1 MAGVNTAAIA
11 QYNRQL
17 QQAYNSNLISNQ
29 QGQTQ
34 SLLQS
39 SYSQNLNQQ
48 SSTVNNLSNSTQ
60 QPNPVAE
67 ESVKVSSSIGKAA
80 SKGQLTKAEAMAI
93 YEKIA
98 SFL

>member
-17 QQAYNSNLISNQ
+17 QQAYNSNSLANQ

-39 SYSQNLNQQ
+39 SYSQNISQQ
-48 SSTVNNLSNSTQ
+48 SSSINNLTKSTTQ
-60 QPNPVAE
+60 ADPAAE
-67 ESVKVSSSIGKAA
+67 ESIKVSSSIGKAA
-80 SKGQLTKAEAMAI
+80 AKGQLTRAEAMAI